1 MHVAQIIKRVHRIG
15 LFIIMT
21 AVFSIAGCTSTRVGP
36 PVATIKPHAQTLH
49 GYTWVD
55 NYYWL
60 RERENPKVIDYL
72 KAENKYTQAMTK
84 HTKRLQKKLYKEMKS
99 RIKENDYKV
108 PVKEGDYYYYTK
120 TIKGKQ
126 YSVYARKLKSLDA
139 EEEILLDPNKLAK
152 GKKYFRIGRFRVSP
166 DHKLLAYSVDTAGS
180 ETYTV
185 FIKNLDNG
193 KLLGD
198 NIPNTYY
205 SLEWGNDNRTLF
217 YNTLDHAKRPYKIFR
232 HILGNKA
239 SDDQLVYHEKDE
251 SYFVNLSKTRSQ
263 GFILM
268 NMKSSITSEVHYLY
282 ADRPLSEFQ
291 IIAPRIH
298 GVEYEGV
305 EHHGRYFYITTNQN
319 AINFKLMRT
328 PIKTPG
334 AGPWE
339 EVIAHRPDVKLDGV
353 DAFAHH
359 LAIYERENG
368 LKKLRI
374 RQMSDNQEH
383 YVSFPESVYTYR
395 ATNNEEFFADTI
407 RYNYTSL
414 VTPNSVFDYNMT
426 TKQSELKKQD
436 EVLGGYDPSRYTT
449 RRIFATA
456 KDGTKVPISLVYK
469 NGLVR
474 DGNNPALLYG
484 YGSYGANMDPRFS
497 SQRLS
502 LLDRGFV
509 YAIAH
514 IRGGGDM
521 GRPWYE
527 DGKFL
532 NKKNTFT
539 DFIACAEHLV
549 AEKFTSPKH
558 LAIRGGS
565 AGGLLMGAV
574 TNMRPDLFN
583 TVLAHVP
590 FVDVITTML
599 DPTIPLTVIE
609 YEEWGNPND
618 KAFFDY
624 MLSYSPY
631 DHVEA
636 KNYPNILITA
646 GLNDPRVQYWEPAK
660 WTAKLRKMKTDDNV
674 LVLKTNMGAGHGGS
688 SGRYDRIHEKAFEYA
703 FMLDTLG
710 IKN

>member
-1 MHVAQIIKRVHRIG
+1 MFFANIKRRVLVTG
-15 LFIIMT
+15 LLMATTSII
-21 AVFSIAGCTSTRVGP
+21 AVVGCASTNVEP
-36 PVATIKPHAQTLH
+36 PVANIKPHAQTLH

-55 NYYWL
+55 NYHWL

-72 KAENKYTQAMTK
+72 KAENKYTQSMTK
-84 HTKRLQKKLYKEMKS
+84 HTRSLQSKLYKEMKS
-99 RIKENDYKV
+99 RIKETDLDV
-108 PVKEGDYYYYTK
+108 PVKKGGYYYYTK

-126 YSVYARKLKSLDA
+126 YPIHVRKLKSLDA
-139 EEEILLDPNKLAK
+139 KEEILLDPNKLAR

-185 FIKNLDNG
+185 FIKNLESG
-193 KLLGD
+193 KLLND
-198 NIPNTYY
+198 QIPNTYY
-205 SLEWGNDNRTLF
+205 SLEWGNDNHTLF
-217 YNTLDHAKRPYKIFR
+217 YSTLDHAKRPFKIFR
-232 HILGNKA
+232 HILGHKA
-239 SDDQLVYHEKDE
+239 ADDQWVYHEKDE
-251 SYFVNLSKTRSQ
+251 SYFVRLSKSRSQ

-268 NMKSSITSEVHYLY
+268 NLNSSITSEVHYLY

-291 IIAPRIH
+291 VIAPRMH
-298 GVEYEGV
+298 GVEYDV
-305 EHHGRYFYITTNQN
+305 EHHGRYFYITTNQD

-334 AGPWE
+334 RTHWE

-359 LAIYERENG
+359 LAIYEREYG

-374 RQMSDNQEH
+374 RPMGDHQEH
-383 YVSFPESVYTYR
+383 YVTFPEPVYTFR
-395 ATNNEEFFADTI
+395 ATGNEEFNSDTI
-407 RYNYTSL
+407 RYSYTSL
-414 VTPNSVFDYNMT
+414 VTPNSVIDYNMT
-426 TKQSELKKQD
+426 TKRAELKKQD

-449 RRIFATA
+449 QRIYATA
-456 KDGTKVPISLVYK
+456 PDGTKVPISLVYK

-474 DGNNPALLYG
+474 DGKNPALLYG

-497 SQRLS
+497 SSRLS

-532 NKKNTFT
+532 HKKNTFT
-539 DFIACAEHLV
+539 DFIACAEHLI
-549 AEKFTSPKH
+549 AEGFTTPKL

-590 FVDVITTML
+590 FVDVINTML

-618 KAFFDY
+618 KTYYDY
-624 MLSYSPY
+624 MMSYSPY
-631 DHVEA
+631 DNIKA
-636 KNYPNILITA
+636 KNYPNMLITA

-660 WTAKLRKMKTDDNV
+660 WTAKLRTMKTDNNV

-710 IKN
+710 IKK